1 MNDEYRPRMVRV
13 SLGSAIILGLTR
25 GIIDAKPSNLD
36 ELDVREAWDW
46 IFSRTKY
53 DDVDVGTK
61 NQRKAFICENVE
73 LRPRNIARYI
83 YMKAYEFK
91 I

>member
-1 MNDEYRPRMVRV
+1 MEDIREEAIKYLKTKNL
-13 SLGSAIILGLTR
+13 SLQS
-25 GIIDAKPSNLD
+25 IIDAKPSNLD